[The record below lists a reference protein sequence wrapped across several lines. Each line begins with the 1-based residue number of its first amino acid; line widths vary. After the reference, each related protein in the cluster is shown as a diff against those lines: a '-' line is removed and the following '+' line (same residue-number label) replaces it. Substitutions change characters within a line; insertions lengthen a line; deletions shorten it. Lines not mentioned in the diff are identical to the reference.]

1 MHNTICKQLQEF
13 KIINKEQHIISMK
26 TSIIALTCAAVL
38 VACSTDESKYDATG
52 TFEAI
57 ETIVSAEAT
66 GTIQSFNIEEGQVLK
81 SGSTIG
87 YIDSTQLFLK
97 RKQLQAQIR
106 AVLSKKPNISTQLAS
121 LLAELQQAEREQRRI
136 TNLIRSDAATQK
148 QLDDATAQVAIIKR
162 KISAQESSLGITTA
176 SLREETSPLQVQI
189 EQLDDQLTK
198 CKIINAVNGT
208 VLTKYAETYETAVT
222 GKPLYKIADLSNV
235 ILRAYITGDQFSQ
248 VKLNQK
254 VTVLIDDADGKY
266 KEYSGTVQWISD
278 KAEFTPKTIQTKDER
293 ANLVYAVKIG
303 VKNDGL
309 LKLGMYGEVKL

>member
-1 MHNTICKQLQEF
+1 
-13 KIINKEQHIISMK
+13 MK
-26 TSIIALTCAAVL
+26 TSIIALTCAAAL
-38 VACSTDESKYDATG
+38 ISCSTDENKYDATG

-66 GTIQSFNIEEGQVLK
+66 GTIQSLNIEEGQVLQR
-81 SGSTIG
+81 GSTIG

-106 AVLSKKPNISTQLAS
+106 AVLSKKPNITTQLAA
-121 LLAELQQAEREQRRI
+121 LLEELEQAEREQRRI
-136 TNLIRSDAATQK
+136 ANLLKSDAATQK

-176 SLREETSPLQVQI
+176 SLREETFPLQVQI

-198 CKIINAVNGT
+198 CKIVNAVNGT

-222 GKPLYKIADLSNV
+222 GKPLYKIADLSNI

-266 KEYSGTVQWISD
+266 KEYPGTMQWISD

>member
-1 MHNTICKQLQEF
+1 
-13 KIINKEQHIISMK
+13 MK
-26 TSIIALTCAAVL
+26 TSMIALTSALLLA
-38 VACSTDESKYDATG
+38 ACSSDENMYDASG

-66 GTIQSFNIEEGQVLK
+66 GTIQSLDLEEGQVLK
-81 SGSTIG
+81 SGMTVG
-87 YIDSTQLFLK
+87 YVDSTQLYLK

-106 AVLSKKPNISTQLAS
+106 AVLSKQPNISSQLAA
-121 LLAELQQAEREQRRI
+121 LLEELQQAEREQRRVA
-136 TNLIRSDAATQK
+136 NLLRSDAATQK
-148 QLDDATAQVAIIKR
+148 QLDDATSQLNIVKR

-176 SLREETSPLQVQI
+176 SLREETLPLQVQI
-189 EQLDDQLTK
+189 EQLDDQLAK
-198 CKIINAVNGT
+198 CRIVNAVNGT
-208 VLTKYAETYETAVT
+208 VLTKYAEAFETTTT
-222 GKPLYKIADLSNV
+222 GKPLYKIADLSTI

-248 VKLNQK
+248 IRLNQD
-254 VTVLIDDADGKY
+254 VTVLVDNTDGGY
-266 KEYSGTVQWISD
+266 KEYPGTVQWISD